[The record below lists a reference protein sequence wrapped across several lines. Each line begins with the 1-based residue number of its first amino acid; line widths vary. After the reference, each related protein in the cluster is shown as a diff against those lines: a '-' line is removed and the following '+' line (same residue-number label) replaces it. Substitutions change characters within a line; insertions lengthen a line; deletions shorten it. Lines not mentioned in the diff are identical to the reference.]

1 MRVLLTLA
9 SLAALASPVAAQGRV
24 DTTRKA
30 PPAPPAATT
39 GYGAWFGSVPDMDN
53 SFGGILLSGVSDGS
67 PAQKAGLKAG
77 DTIMKMGGTDTP
89 DLHAMV
95 TVLRAKRPG
104 DTLEVIFIRGGKQQK
119 VPVILSVR
127 PGT

>member
-1 MRVLLTLA
+1 MRVLLTLVA
-9 SLAALASPVAAQGRV
+9 LAALASPTAAQVRV
-24 DTTRKA
+24 DTTRKV

-89 DLHAMV
+89 DLQAMV

-104 DTLEVIFIRGGKQQK
+104 DTLEVVFVRDGKQQK
-119 VPVILSVR
+119 VPVVLSVR
-127 PGT
+127 PGS

>member
-9 SLAALASPVAAQGRV
+9 ALAALASSAAAQGRV

-30 PPAPPAATT
+30 PPTPPAATT

-53 SFGGILLSGVSDGS
+53 SFGGILLAGVSEGS

-77 DTIMKMGGTDTP
+77 DTITKMGGTDVP
-89 DLHAMV
+89 DLQAMV
-95 TVLRAKRPG
+95 GVLRAKRPG
-104 DTLEVIFIRGGKQQK
+104 DTLEVVFIRGGKQEK
-119 VPVILSVR
+119 LPVILSVR